1 MLLKDQT
8 PLRVLVV
15 DDEADTRAMMRN
27 VLEAEGWEVLEAEN
41 GATAL
46 RLLHAADAPAI
57 VVLDYLLP
65 DLTGVEVVAHLFA
78 EATVHLPAVILVTAS
93 VEARALHKHPLLA
106 QLHIPIL
113 PKPFDIDEL
122 AALVKQAAL

>member
-8 PLRVLVV
+8 PLRVLIV
-15 DDEADTRAMMRN
+15 DDEADTRAVMRD

-46 RLLHAADAPAI
+46 RLLHTADAPAI

-65 DLTGVEVVAHLFA
+65 DLTGVEVVAYLVA
-78 EATVHLPAVILVTAS
+78 EAPVHLPAVILVTAS
-93 VEARALHKHPLLA
+93 VEARALHQHPLLA
-106 QLHIPIL
+106 RLNIPIL
-113 PKPFDIDEL
+113 PKPFDIEAL
-122 AALVKQAAL
+122 ASLVKQAAQ